1 MINEN
6 LVSLVVITMGK
17 KQNQSL
23 TINISVRFV
32 LKQRDRLANWDAV
45 TSFESYIIWPL
56 QGTLRNNNW
65 LSVQPRNS
73 LGVRVALKY
82 IGVHDRLREGNTT
95 AFLGLRRIR
104 DNAHCFG
111 PGCLANHR
119 QFPYFVVRSQ
129 KYTSL
134 YRTALTLKRIRGGSM
149 YPTFGVFGSRILT
162 L

>member
-45 TSFESYIIWPL
+45 TSCGSYIIWPL
-56 QGTLRNNNW
+56 QGNLRKQQLIICTTNQGTVSESGWHSNI
-65 LSVQPRNS
+65 LV
-73 LGVRVALKY
+73 Y
-82 IGVHDRLREGNTT
+82 MIDLRESNTT
-95 AFLGLRRIR
+95 AFLSIRRIR

-111 PGCLANHR
+111 LSCLANHR

-129 KYTSL
+129 KYSSL
-134 YRTALTLKRIRGGSM
+134 YRTALTPINNLSMTIRSVGIAADFRI
-149 YPTFGVFGSRILT
+149 
-162 L
+162 